1 MPYLGFKLQCREH
14 QQPSPTAHGV
24 HQTPPFFSASQGNCI
39 NLDTPREPF
48 QLISTHLPKTD
59 AERRAAVTK
68 QPQSLTP
75 TLLLTAFIHP
85 VPSRGSSSLLN
96 HRAEGFIPI
105 LDSKHEADRS
115 RSSNSRAQH
124 LHQPHPPYL
133 SSHPCQELQSRF
145 LYYQPPTAEIQ
156 QCLFRTAFSRCI
168 PSKAFPNQQQQP

>member
-59 AERRAAVTK
+59 AERRAAATK

-105 LDSKHEADRS
+105 LGSKHEADQS

-124 LHQPHPPYL
+124 LHQPHPPL
-133 SSHPCQELQSRF
+133 PELTSLPR
-145 LYYQPPTAEIQ
+145 TAEPIPLLPTPNCRDTAVLIQ
-156 QCLFRTAFSRCI
+156 NCLLSMH
-168 PSKAFPNQQQQP
+168 P